1 MKKQHQ
7 IKNQRC
13 GNSQNLI
20 FYLMLFFFASY
31 GLKSGSVR
39 ETGWLSRQQ
48 ATEDAVNIT
57 RICAES
63 LMKNQS

>member
-13 GNSQNLI
+13 GNSPNLI
-20 FYLMLFFFASY
+20 FYLMLFFFASD

-39 ETGWLSRQQ
+39 ETGGLSRQQ

>member
-20 FYLMLFFFASY
+20 FYLMLFFFASD
-31 GLKSGSVR
+31 GFKSGSVR

-48 ATEDAVNIT
+48 ATEDAGNIT

>member
-20 FYLMLFFFASY
+20 FYLMLFFFRPFCLTFTAM
-31 GLKSGSVR
+31 
-39 ETGWLSRQQ
+39 
-48 ATEDAVNIT
+48 
-57 RICAES
+57 RIPE
-63 LMKNQS
+63 LL

>member
-7 IKNQRC
+7 IKNQRY

-20 FYLMLFFFASY
+20 FYLMLFFFASD

-39 ETGWLSRQQ
+39 ETEWLSRQQ

>member
-1 MKKQHQ
+1 MWKFPKSDFLSDAFLFR
-7 IKNQRC
+7 KRRVKVWVC
-13 GNSQNLI
+13 TGNR
-20 FYLMLFFFASY
+20 M
-31 GLKSGSVR
+31 G
-39 ETGWLSRQQ
+39 LSRQQ

>member
-7 IKNQRC
+7 IKKTEMWKFPKSDFLSDAFLFRKRRVKVWVCTGNRMAVATTGDRRRC
-13 GNSQNLI
+13 
-20 FYLMLFFFASY
+20 
-31 GLKSGSVR
+31 
-39 ETGWLSRQQ
+39 
-48 ATEDAVNIT
+48 NIT

>member
-1 MKKQHQ
+1 MWKFPK
-7 IKNQRC
+7 
-13 GNSQNLI
+13 SDFLSDA
-20 FYLMLFFFASY
+20 FLFASD

>member
-20 FYLMLFFFASY
+20 FYLMLFFFASD
-31 GLKSGSVR
+31 GLKSVSVR
-39 ETGWLSRQQ
+39 ETVWLSRQQ

>member
-13 GNSQNLI
+13 GNSQNL
-20 FYLMLFFFASY
+20 MLFFFASD

>member
-1 MKKQHQ
+1 MKKTHQ
-7 IKNQRC
+7 IKK
-13 GNSQNLI
+13 SEMWKFPKSDFLSDA
-20 FYLMLFFFASY
+20 FLFRSD

-63 LMKNQS
+63 LMKNLL

>member
-20 FYLMLFFFASY
+20 FYLMLFFFASD
-31 GLKSGSVR
+31 GL
-39 ETGWLSRQQ
+39 
-48 ATEDAVNIT
+48 
-57 RICAES
+57 
-63 LMKNQS
+63 

>member
-20 FYLMLFFFASY
+20 FYLMLFFFASD

-39 ETGWLSRQQ
+39 ETGQQ

>member
-7 IKNQRC
+7 IKNQRY

-20 FYLMLFFFASY
+20 FYLMLFFFASG

>member
-13 GNSQNLI
+13 GNSQNQI
-20 FYLMLFFFASY
+20 FYLMLFFFASD

-39 ETGWLSRQQ
+39 ETEWLSRQQ